1 MKRFYVKDCPEN
13 LAVYDWISK
22 ETDMQTAVRDVG
34 QHSLGKDLIDIPHRL
49 DIAQIKSATIDALG
63 KFGVH
68 GWQTQRGE
76 SRAYGG
82 LSMVYNP
89 DLRESVD
96 PNQNTL
102 GTTTNRPDEFFYAS
116 TGRFDSVRNTY
127 FDSYGFRKLAPCIAE
142 TALKEFVQGF
152 NLSLTRSRIAVLDA
166 DYHDR
171 VGEDFLWHKDETIF
185 ENLRL
190 NIPIETDESF
200 LFQIEGQSPQHLK
213 VGNIYTWDTHLSHR
227 VYATEKKSKAR
238 IHLVLGFSPWFDY
251 YQGDDSFSVNKF
263 FGKTHPIDIYLQGL
277 AHPLIGN
284 RYD

>member
-1 MKRFYVKDCPEN
+1 MKRFYVKECPKGSTLFEWLSSEN
-13 LAVYDWISK
+13 KMHEAML
-22 ETDMQTAVRDVG
+22 DVKSD
-34 QHSLGKDLIDIPHRL
+34 HDTSDLLSIPHRL
-49 DIAQIKSATIDALG
+49 DIEKLTLAVNDSLDS
-63 KFGVH
+63 FGVR

-89 DLRESVD
+89 DLIESVD

-102 GTTTNRPDEFFYAS
+102 GTSANRPEEFFYAS
-116 TGRFDSVRNTY
+116 TGRFQSIRNTY
-127 FDSYGFRKLAPCIAE
+127 FDSYGFRKLAPCISE
-142 TALKEFVQGF
+142 TDLRDFVDGF
-152 NLSLTRSRIAVLDA
+152 RLSLTRSRIAVLDA

-171 VGEDFLWHKDETIF
+171 VGEDFLWHRDETVF

-200 LFQIEGQSPQHLK
+200 LFQIEGRRPQHLS
-213 VGNIYTWDTHLSHR
+213 VGNIYTWNTHMPHR
-227 VYATEKKSKAR
+227 VYATEKKSRTR

-251 YQGDDSFSVNKF
+251 HYDDDSFSVNEF
-263 FGKTHPIDIYLQGL
+263 FGKIHPIDIYLRGL

-284 RYD
+284 QHD